1 MSYVVANRVFV
12 KQQYTQEFEQRFRNR
27 AGQINQQPGF
37 VLMEVLK
44 PQSEKTPY
52 VVLTHWENE
61 QAFQGWVGSEDFKLA
76 HQTPMDKDAFL
87 DGGGLE
93 QYEVIIS
100 STVDNKGYLLAIRHR
115 TNQLNRNPQA
125 KESSLTIKHKKFE
138 APPLCGDFIICL
150 EELTDG

>member
-12 KQQYTQEFEQRFRNR
+12 KQQYSQEFEHRFNNR

-52 VVLTHWENE
+52 VVLTHWKDE
-61 QAFQGWVGSEDFKLA
+61 QAFQNWVRSEDFKIA
-76 HQTPMDKDAFL
+76 HQNPMPKDAFL
-87 DGGGLE
+87 DGGGME

-100 STVDNKGYLLAIRHR
+100 SNDNNK
-115 TNQLNRNPQA
+115 
-125 KESSLTIKHKKFE
+125 S
-138 APPLCGDFIICL
+138 
-150 EELTDG
+150 

>member
-12 KQQYTQEFEQRFRNR
+12 KQQYGQEFEQRFRNR

-52 VVLTHWENE
+52 VVLTHWGSEK
-61 QAFQGWVGSEDFKLA
+61 AFQNWVRSEDFKLA
-76 HQTPMDKDAFL
+76 HQKPMEKDAFY
-87 DGGGLE
+87 DGGGIE

-100 STVDNKGYLLAIRHR
+100 ST
-115 TNQLNRNPQA
+115 
-125 KESSLTIKHKKFE
+125 
-138 APPLCGDFIICL
+138 GDK
-150 EELTDG
+150 

>member
-12 KQQYTQEFEQRFRNR
+12 KQQYCQEFEQRFKDR

-52 VVLTHWENE
+52 VVLTHWKNE
-61 QAFQGWVGSEDFKLA
+61 QAFQSWVGSEDFKLA
-76 HQTPMDKDAFL
+76 HQNPMDKDAFL

-100 STVDNKGYLLAIRHR
+100 SNVDA
-115 TNQLNRNPQA
+115 
-125 KESSLTIKHKKFE
+125 S
-138 APPLCGDFIICL
+138 D
-150 EELTDG
+150 

>member
-12 KQQYTQEFEQRFRNR
+12 KQQYAEEFEQRFKNR

-61 QAFQGWVGSEDFKLA
+61 QTFQNWVGSEDFKLA
-76 HQTPMDKDAFL
+76 HQNPMAKDTFL
-87 DGGGLE
+87 EGGGIE
-93 QYEVIIS
+93 QYEVVIS
-100 STVDNKGYLLAIRHR
+100 SAGDNKG
-115 TNQLNRNPQA
+115 
-125 KESSLTIKHKKFE
+125 
-138 APPLCGDFIICL
+138 
-150 EELTDG
+150 

>member
-12 KQQYTQEFEQRFRNR
+12 KQQFIQEFEQRFRTR
-27 AGQINQQPGF
+27 SGQINQQPGF

-61 QAFQGWVGSEDFKLA
+61 QAFQNWVGSEDFKLA
-76 HQTPMDKDAFL
+76 HQNPMGKDAFL
-87 DGGGLE
+87 EGGGIE

-100 STVDNKGYLLAIRHR
+100 STGVNK
-115 TNQLNRNPQA
+115 
-125 KESSLTIKHKKFE
+125 S
-138 APPLCGDFIICL
+138 
-150 EELTDG
+150 